1 MYRYRYIYRYWVG
14 KGIGT
19 VKVIGTSKGMG
30 KGRCTNAGND
40 SSKGMGISTGICT
53 GEHTGTVKI
62 EWYIIQFL
70 ILKWVHD
77 ISADTSNR
85 YIYRYRY
92 LC

>member
-19 VKVIGTSKGMG
+19 VKVIGTSMG
-30 KGRCTNAGND
+30 IGRCTNAGND
-40 SSKGMGISTGICT
+40 TSKGMGTSAGICT